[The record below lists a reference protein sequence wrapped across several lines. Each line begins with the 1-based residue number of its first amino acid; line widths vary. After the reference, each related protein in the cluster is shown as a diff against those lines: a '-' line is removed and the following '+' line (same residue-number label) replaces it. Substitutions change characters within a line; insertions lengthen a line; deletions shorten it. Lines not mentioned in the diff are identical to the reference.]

1 MLRNLRSCQ
10 LARPTRESVRLQN
23 CRWQRPHHSNVTIT
37 ITSRR
42 RCWRTIQNSWVPN
55 CWCRRTIPFS
65 YKSAVLLRNIF
76 HRQCDAYFIASEFLM
91 KGPVTGSS
99 FSDPLSLSNDV
110 TKLHSDSSIDLLL
123 SLCDIG
129 LHLEIALNKIW
140 HYGVFTE
147 RNFWFERAIE
157 ILFGRFHYPSCGRKC
172 DTPWKQLFTLHQSVE
187 NCRQKRKSRWPN
199 PNRHTRRTRTV
210 WWTSLERWPSSATV
224 HKRWSVSVKIQF
236 PISRH
241 YHQH

>member
-1 MLRNLRSCQ
+1 MLRNLRSGQ

-37 ITSRR
+37 TTSRR
-42 RCWRTIQNSWVPN
+42 RCWRTIQNFRVPN

-91 KGPVTGSS
+91 KGPVTT

-123 SLCDIG
+123 SLWYIG
-129 LHLEIALNKIW
+129 LHLEIALNKIDTMACLRNVVFGLKEQSESCLEDFTIQVAEGKVILPGNNYL
-140 HYGVFTE
+140 HYISRLKIAD
-147 RNFWFERAIE
+147 RNANPVDQIRIDTLEE
-157 ILFGRFHYPSCGRKC
+157 LGRFDEP
-172 DTPWKQLFTLHQSVE
+172 V
-187 NCRQKRKSRWPN
+187 
-199 PNRHTRRTRTV
+199 
-210 WWTSLERWPSSATV
+210 
-224 HKRWSVSVKIQF
+224 
-236 PISRH
+236 
-241 YHQH
+241 